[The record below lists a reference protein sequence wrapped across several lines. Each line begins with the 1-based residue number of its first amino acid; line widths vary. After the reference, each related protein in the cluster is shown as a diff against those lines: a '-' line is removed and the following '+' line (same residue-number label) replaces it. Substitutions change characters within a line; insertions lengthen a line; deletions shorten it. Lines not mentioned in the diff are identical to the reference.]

1 MAKVY
6 IGKGFCD
13 DYDGLSDKVRKEI
26 TKELLK
32 QDQKKK
38 EEES

>member
-6 IGKGFCD
+6 IGKGIYD
-13 DYDGLSDKVRKEI
+13 DYDGLSDEVRKEI
-26 TKELLK
+26 ARELLK